1 MRSPDRLDK
10 HDLYQWHTKYIHEYE
25 DIYIQTYLY
34 MHTYHWNRQHRAQAR
49 HTTPNISCCFLV
61 AKSLNPKKK
70 DNHLLCIPSEW
81 PVLTN
86 FATHPFLTLTIIIN
100 RSHLPSQWS
109 TPTSLGADP
118 SQHTCPVFHTSYRND
133 WLALTSLGTD
143 PSQHTFPTHPIM
155 LTAHFRIFQI
165 AKTGGCRKYTVEIWS
180 MVTQACQAQNMSL

>member
-1 MRSPDRLDK
+1 MSMKIFTYK
-10 HDLYQWHTKYIHEYE
+10 HICICIHIIGIVNIEPK
-25 DIYIQTYLY
+25 
-34 MHTYHWNRQHRAQAR
+34 RA
-49 HTTPNISCCFLV
+49 TPLPTFLV
-61 AKSLNPKKK
+61 VFWWQKVWTRKK